1 MNENEFQV
9 IELLTRIA
17 KDVSGIRGL
26 LTFWGIL
33 TILGIFVFI
42 VNWLNSWV

>member
-17 KDVSGIRGL
+17 KDVSGIKGWV
-26 LTFWGIL
+26 TIWGIL
-33 TILGIFVFI
+33 TILGIFVFLY
-42 VNWLNSWV
+42 NYWGF